1 MAVTQSKWKFAAALL
16 MLGILALSLMAP
28 LPGQDG
34 SAGEDRPVITARAN
48 TIGEQQVGE
57 LLVDGKVAIRVREAA
72 GGYSPTARAEIA
84 ARRLDLAIGQG
95 ATYQD
100 ITTGRRNA
108 EWVVLAKDDLIVT
121 ADSAHAR
128 MNNTTPQDLAQ
139 VWRTN
144 VVNAL
149 LGQPVAPEPEPVA
162 PGEVDWHEGGKK
174 AVPILDVGNRGIRIG
189 AAQVVGPRQQVDQVK
204 AVAQIELDVRH
215 KLRAKVYI
223 PISSLDVT
231 KLDRVQ
237 GCSVWLVG
245 DLRILE
251 L

>member
-1 MAVTQSKWKFAAALL
+1 MTQTKWRLAAALL
-16 MLGILALSLMAP
+16 LLGVLAAGSLAP
-28 LPGQDG
+28 LSGPWAADDEG
-34 SAGEDRPVITARAN
+34 RPVITARAN
-48 TIGEQQVGE
+48 TIGGQQVGE
-57 LLVDGKVAIRVREAA
+57 LLVDEQVALRIRQAA
-72 GGYSPTARAEIA
+72 GGYSPEERAEKA
-84 ARRLDLAIGQG
+84 ARRLDRAIGQG

-108 EWVVLAKDDLIVT
+108 EWVVLAKDEMIVT

-128 MNNTTPQDLAQ
+128 ANNTTPQRLAE

-144 VVNAL
+144 IVNAL
-149 LGQPVAPEPEPVA
+149 LGQPVEAEPEPVE
-162 PGEVDWHEGGKK
+162 PGEVDWYESGKK

-189 AAQVVGPRQQVDQVK
+189 AAHVVGPRQQVDQVK

-223 PISSLDVT
+223 PISSLNVT

-245 DLRILE
+245 DLRILNF
-251 L
+251 